1 MCPYHIKR
9 KYGTVFTLYIRV
21 RWLTNKHLT
30 FNCVLVTYRPQ
41 LCFFFF
47 FDLQYSDSTCL
58 KVEYLHVQYKVKL
71 KREKERSEYKMFV
84 RIKAQAVDGF

>member
-1 MCPYHIKR
+1 MCPYYIKR

-41 LCFFFF
+41 LFFFF
-47 FDLQYSDSTCL
+47 FFGCTRFRQYLFKGRVLACPIQSETQ
-58 KVEYLHVQYKVKL
+58 ER
-71 KREKERSEYKMFV
+71 KREK
-84 RIKAQAVDGF
+84 

>member
-1 MCPYHIKR
+1 MCPYYIKR
-9 KYGTVFTLYIRV
+9 KYGTVFTLYISV

-41 LCFFFF
+41 LFFF

-58 KVEYLHVQYKVKL
+58 KVEYLHAQYKVKP
-71 KREKERSEYKMFV
+71 KREKKGSEYKMFV

>member
-1 MCPYHIKR
+1 M
-9 KYGTVFTLYIRV
+9 L
-21 RWLTNKHLT
+21 
-30 FNCVLVTYRPQ
+30 
-41 LCFFFF
+41 FFF
-47 FDLQYSDSTCL
+47 FDLQYSDSTRL

>member
-1 MCPYHIKR
+1 MCPYYIKR

-47 FDLQYSDSTCL
+47 SIYNIQTVL
-58 KVEYLHVQYKVKL
+58 V
-71 KREKERSEYKMFV
+71 
-84 RIKAQAVDGF
+84 